1 MSGQFILQTATIFNK
16 KKIIKPSPLPI
27 EEGTIV
33 AEAVPNHM
41 AVSEDLFSFLFQ
53 RIDFTT
59 FAKYVIINV

>member
-1 MSGQFILQTATIFNK
+1 MKRKEK
-16 KKIIKPSPLPI
+16 KRIKPSPLPI

-33 AEAVPNHM
+33 VEAVPNRM

-53 RIDFTT
+53 KIDFTT